1 MFFFPKKKKKEK
13 NLKNVEDVAIGD
25 IRIHENT
32 TNILFL

>member
-1 MFFFPKKKKKEK
+1 MFFFPKKKR

-25 IRIHENT
+25 IQIHENA